1 MIVAEIGEDYILYE
15 IQCDYCDK
23 EYSIKST
30 DPKPREVVECC
41 SFCGNLIEEPA
52 ERIHDD
58 EIGWD

>member
-1 MIVAEIGEDYILYE
+1 MIVAKNGEDYILYE

-23 EYSIKST
+23 EYSIKSN
-30 DPKPREVVECC
+30 DPKPNQVIECC
-41 SFCGNLIEEPA
+41 AFCGNLIEEPA